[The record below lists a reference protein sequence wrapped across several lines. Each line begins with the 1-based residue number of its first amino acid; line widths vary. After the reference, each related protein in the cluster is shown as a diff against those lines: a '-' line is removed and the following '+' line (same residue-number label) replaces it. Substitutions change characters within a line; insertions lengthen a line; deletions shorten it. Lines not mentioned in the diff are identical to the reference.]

1 MASADKGLWGI
12 LAAIV
17 AVAMVTAVLSSP
29 QAAGVIQAIGG
40 AFGGTLRA
48 AMGR

>member
-1 MASADKGLWGI
+1 MGGDKFWGV

-17 AVAMVTAVLSSP
+17 AVAMVTAILSQP
-29 QAAGVIQAIGG
+29 AASGVIGAIGG
-40 AFGGTLRA
+40 AFSGTLRA